1 MRMRRGSL
9 LSGTT
14 FGAAILQYKP
24 GDVVKSILV
33 DDHYFTGVV
42 RDVDTKTNKI
52 TVAWGGGPVSQHDV
66 DEIMPG
72 PGDVNYGSGKTKE
85 IEIKASQGR
94 RMRAG
99 LGDVIDPHPQGEC
112 PLCDVMSTSG
122 DEPPAQQPAWVI
134 QDGPQKSAIISSDL
148 RRGRFSA
155 DPSMDNFLGK
165 PGTHGINTPRGGGFS
180 IMEDLASDL
189 HQESNDL
196 AGVHPK
202 TGSSKQAATPDVEK
216 IMEYEDGRLS
226 EDETVELFQDL
237 IDSGMIYHLQGSYG
251 RMAQHLIQQGLC
263 HRKGQKASDKKAVSN
278 YMRNMSYPFPSP
290 AARGLGQ
297 AKKVVVKCP
306 HCHKPVWD
314 VATIDQA
321 LNKCHNCGQRFMN
334 DPDDPDAYTSSDKAK
349 KAAFTHCPH
358 CHDFMDDDDE
368 SEWLGEDGRGVGWSL
383 ISEVCPS
390 CGYTK
395 EYKLS
400 ERGEIK
406 DVKVGNPHQKAASD
420 KFANLKSRR
429 AMYWGAPDRTY
440 RLTRQEQETG
450 QANCPR
456 CQVPMEKEPFTRS
469 DKLLI
474 CPECRFKVP
483 TSKAVNKVEISVPA
497 GVEVNVTQ
505 QDGCCDDEP
514 IMANTRRGRLAVRTD
529 DATEAFGGDDKP
541 VLVNL
546 PRMTVKDIASLI
558 SNDWKNVNFAAR
570 PYLDAMYSLNSVSD
584 MYMADTGTSVVA
596 YFLCNATSWRGD
608 VAKAV
613 KKELQRRI
621 R

>member
-9 LSGTT
+9 LSGKT

-24 GDVVKSILV
+24 GDTVKSILV
-33 DDHYFTGVV
+33 DDHYFSGVV
-42 RDVDTKTNKI
+42 REVDTKTNKI

-72 PGDVNYGSGKTKE
+72 PGDVNYGAGKTKE

-99 LGDVIDPHPQGEC
+99 LGDVIDPHPQAEC

-134 QDGPQKSAIISSDL
+134 QDGPQESSVISSDL

-180 IMEDLASDL
+180 IMEDLQKDL

-196 AGVHPK
+196 AGVHA
-202 TGSSKQAATPDVEK
+202 SDKQAAMPDVDK
-216 IMEYEDGRLS
+216 IMKYENGEMD
-226 EDETVELFQDL
+226 EDETVEFFQDL

-263 HRKGQKASDKKAVSN
+263 HRKGQTASDKTAVSN
-278 YMRNMSYPFPSP
+278 YTRNMFYPFPSP
-290 AARGLGQ
+290 AAQGLGQ
-297 AKKVVVKCP
+297 KTGGQKYRGYTIEKSGDNFYVKDPSGHRAFGEVPVSIETAKKWIDQDIYDNRKKASDKSKKAAFTKCP
-306 HCHKPVWD
+306 HCH
-314 VATIDQA
+314 
-321 LNKCHNCGQRFMN
+321 G
-334 DPDDPDAYTSSDKAK
+334 Y
-349 KAAFTHCPH
+349 
-358 CHDFMDDDDE
+358 MDDE
-368 SEWLGEDGRGVGWSL
+368 EEGEWLGEDGRGVGWFL
-383 ISEVCPS
+383 ETDTCPT
-390 CGYTK
+390 CGYSKT
-395 EYKLS
+395 YKFS
-400 ERGEIK
+400 ERGETK
-406 DVKVGNPHQKAASD
+406 DVKITNPGKTIAASNE
-420 KFANLKSRR
+420 FGGLKSRR
-429 AMYWGAPDRTY
+429 AMYWTAPDRTF

-450 QANCPR
+450 QAICPK
-456 CQVPMEKEPFTRS
+456 CQIPMEKEPFTRS

-474 CPECRFKVP
+474 CPQCRFKVP
-483 TSKAVNKVEISVPA
+483 TSKAVNRVEIKVPA
-497 GVEVNVTQ
+497 GVEVDVTTQ
-505 QDGCCDDEP
+505 EEGCDDEV
-514 IMANTRRGRLAVRTD
+514 IMANTRRGRFAAVDPSTLA
-529 DATEAFGGDDKP
+529 
-541 VLVNL
+541 NL
-546 PRMTVKDIASLI
+546 PRMSVKDIAGLI
-558 SNDWKNVNFAAR
+558 SDDWKSVNFAAR

-596 YFLCNATSWRGD
+596 YFLCNASSWRGE

>member
-1 MRMRRGSL
+1 
-9 LSGTT
+9 
-14 FGAAILQYKP
+14 
-24 GDVVKSILV
+24 
-33 DDHYFTGVV
+33 
-42 RDVDTKTNKI
+42 
-52 TVAWGGGPVSQHDV
+52 
-66 DEIMPG
+66 
-72 PGDVNYGSGKTKE
+72 
-85 IEIKASQGR
+85 
-94 RMRAG
+94 
-99 LGDVIDPHPQGEC
+99 
-112 PLCDVMSTSG
+112 MSTSG

-202 TGSSKQAATPDVEK
+202 TGSSKQAAMPDVDK
-216 IMEYEDGRLS
+216 IMKYEEGLMD
-226 EDETVELFQDL
+226 EDETVEFFQEL

-251 RMAQHLIQQGLC
+251 RMAQHLISQGLC
-263 HRKGQKASDKKAVSN
+263 HRKGQTASGGQKYKGYTIEKSGMNFYVTDPSGHRAFGEVPASIETAKKWIDQDIYDNRKKAS
-278 YMRNMSYPFPSP
+278 
-290 AARGLGQ
+290 
-297 AKKVVVKCP
+297 AK
-306 HCHKPVWD
+306 D
-314 VATIDQA
+314 
-321 LNKCHNCGQRFMN
+321 
-334 DPDDPDAYTSSDKAK
+334 K

-358 CHDFMDDDDE
+358 CHEFMDDEND

-390 CGYTK
+390 CGYSK
-395 EYKLS
+395 SYKLS

-406 DVKVGNPHQKAASD
+406 DVKVGNPHQLPKAASD
-420 KFANLKSRR
+420 KFAGLKSRR

-456 CQVPMEKEPFTRS
+456 CQIPMVKEPFTRS

-483 TSKAVNKVEISVPA
+483 TSKAVNRVEIKVPA
-497 GVEVNVTQ
+497 GVEVDVTQ
-505 QDGCCDDEP
+505 QEECCDDV

-529 DATEAFGGDDKP
+529 DATEAFGGADKP

-546 PRMTVKDIASLI
+546 PRMSIKDIAGLI
-558 SNDWKNVNFAAR
+558 SDDWKNVNFAAR
-570 PYLDAMYSLNSVSD
+570 PYLNAMYSLNSVSD